1 MSTFRG
7 LILRHDWV
15 LRRPWRESSF
25 AICRQE
31 RVCAKRRNA
40 IVDMESVMEQA
51 EAYLLSEGFSRSGHI
66 FHRRRFTGDINAKI
80 GGISFRFEY
89 GFRTCWLLATVKFP
103 HLIELLTEVR
113 PFAYKTELAWRV
125 PDYGSHLSCM
135 LRLVDL
141 CPTVPPPLPSGM
153 LWRYDG
159 RLSRART
166 VSAQCLAR
174 VMVDLAQQYAL
185 PALDE
190 RCNLM
195 SIAQASD
202 QPGYRSSG
210 IAGAWP
216 LAARVALGDFEGAA
230 RAFGSNPYSLGA
242 DKGRFEAGK
251 AWLLGKGVA
260 VASVNWSNAEADRPY
275 SPLDHAW
282 LTGELLP

>member
-1 MSTFRG
+1 M
-7 LILRHDWV
+7 
-15 LRRPWRESSF
+15 
-25 AICRQE
+25 
-31 RVCAKRRNA
+31 CAKRRNA
-40 IVDMESVMEQA
+40 IVEIEPLLEVA
-51 EAYLLSEGFSRSGHI
+51 EACLLPHGFSRSGHL
-66 FHRRRFTGDINAKI
+66 FHRHRLTGDIHAKI
-80 GGISFRFEY
+80 EGISFRFEY

-103 HLIELLTEVR
+103 HLIELLAEVR
-113 PFAYKTELAWRV
+113 PFAYKRELAWRV

-141 CPTVPPPLPSGM
+141 CPTVPPPLPDGIG
-153 LWRYDG
+153 WRYDG

-166 VSAQCLAR
+166 VSAQCLGR
-174 VMVDLAQQYAL
+174 VMVDLVQQYAL

-190 RCNLM
+190 RFNIGN
-195 SIAQASD
+195 IAAASN
-202 QPGYRSSG
+202 QHGYRRSG

-230 RAFGSNPYSLGA
+230 RAFRSNPCSLGA

-251 AWLLGKGVA
+251 AWLLAKGVA
-260 VASVNWSNAEADRPY
+260 VASIDWSNAEADRPY